1 MKLHA
6 QLHLDS
12 TEQAFVFGFRR
23 TVQAIGGFFQTF
35 AVFDGQAAVGRLQQR
50 LIFEG
55 LQSFRY
61 SDATDS
67 QHQREKLMREQHLVA
82 VEPITG
88 HKQPAGQS
96 FSDIAA
102 RVGQG
107 SIVRLYPEGVGIA
120 KQASQQS
127 DAPAASVR

>member
-1 MKLHA
+1 
-6 QLHLDS
+6 
-12 TEQAFVFGFRR
+12 
-23 TVQAIGGFFQTF
+23 
-35 AVFDGQAAVGRLQQR
+35 
-50 LIFEG
+50 
-55 LQSFRY
+55 
-61 SDATDS
+61 
-67 QHQREKLMREQHLVA
+67 MREQHLVA

-107 SIVRLYPEGVGIA
+107 SIVGLYAEGVGIT

-127 DAPAASVR
+127 DALIDCLLQLLCGNAMGRHLQLA